1 MSVDKDVATVLALEE
16 PAKALLKA
24 IKAAKPAI
32 KRLTKADYPGAG
44 WVSDNIE
51 DDPRAALGTPLK
63 FAGAVKMFRES
74 AGDLA
79 AFDYRFFVED
89 MGLSLKGAAEQLLD
103 WSGDDDEKL
112 RRIEGLRQYAATAA
126 R

>member
-16 PAKALLKA
+16 PAKALLEA
-24 IKAAKPAI
+24 IRTAQPAI
-32 KRLTKADYPGAG
+32 KRLRKADYPGAD

-51 DDPRAALGTPLK
+51 DDPRAALGTPCK
-63 FAGAVKMFRES
+63 FANAVKMFRES

-79 AFDYRFFVED
+79 VFDYLFFVED

-112 RRIEGLRQYAATAA
+112 RRIEGLRLYAATAA